1 MLSVLARKTLPRF
14 VGGTAPKV
22 FAFRAF
28 SEKLTI
34 PVDKEQQIGRRKE
47 EMDAEASGDVGF
59 NRDPII
65 PPDDAGTIDNP
76 IMVPSGMASRTVG
89 FENPVT
95 HQIQW
100 FNLTR
105 GDLFYVHEIDL
116 FFKMLE
122 IKESH

>member
-1 MLSVLARKTLPRF
+1 
-14 VGGTAPKV
+14 
-22 FAFRAF
+22 
-28 SEKLTI
+28 
-34 PVDKEQQIGRRKE
+34 
-47 EMDAEASGDVGF
+47 MDAEAAGDVGF